1 MAEKRMFAR
10 KIVESDDFLALSPK
24 AQMLYFHLNLAGAD
38 DEGFV
43 NNARS
48 VMAMCGCG
56 EDELDE
62 LIRTGY
68 VLQVYPTVLAITHW
82 HINNNVPKDRF
93 HSTIIPNW
101 KERLD
106 LVDKIYRYKGGI
118 R

>member
-1 MAEKRMFAR
+1 MAEKRMFAK

-24 AQMLYFHLNLAGAD
+24 AQMLYFHLNLNAD
-38 DEGFV
+38 DEGFLSNTKAIMNMV
-43 NNARS
+43 
-48 VMAMCGCG
+48 GCG

-68 VLQVYPTVLAITHW
+68 VLQVYPTVLVITHW